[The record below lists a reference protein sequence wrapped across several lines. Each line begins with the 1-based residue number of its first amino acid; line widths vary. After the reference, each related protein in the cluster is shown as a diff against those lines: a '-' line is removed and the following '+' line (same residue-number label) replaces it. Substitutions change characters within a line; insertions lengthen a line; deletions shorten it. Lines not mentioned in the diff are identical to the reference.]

1 MMPGVFNETSLLL
14 LFVGSFISCCLQ
26 LVHVPLTAAGRNRR
40 LALIGL
46 FYELGVAN
54 HLFLAA
60 DYMIGILSN
69 TGTFA
74 ADTILAS
81 QWGHFL
87 WGNVITVAYG
97 IAFCIYLKHP
107 VMIPDSM
114 Q

>member
-1 MMPGVFNETSLLL
+1 
-14 LFVGSFISCCLQ
+14 
-26 LVHVPLTAAGRNRR
+26 
-40 LALIGL
+40 
-46 FYELGVAN
+46 
-54 HLFLAA
+54 
-60 DYMIGILSN
+60 MIGVLSN

-107 VMIPDSM
+107 VMIPEITFMALWYATRAQTSRPKLDLRRDS
-114 Q
+114 